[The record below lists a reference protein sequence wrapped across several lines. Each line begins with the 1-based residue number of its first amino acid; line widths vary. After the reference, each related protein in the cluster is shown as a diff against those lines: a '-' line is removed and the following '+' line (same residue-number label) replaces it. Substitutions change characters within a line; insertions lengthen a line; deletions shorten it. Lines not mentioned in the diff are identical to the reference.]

1 MQFVYYSTGWKIKY
15 FIYLFIFI
23 LRYSVTYLQVN
34 QLVEFPADP
43 ALSIRISRPSHTM
56 ARMYQFSFKISSQ
69 LSYRS
74 EIFAHFPLPPLN
86 PKYTKL
92 KNVVR
97 PCATST
103 DLLRATQLLYDIIYM
118 AVTEKKNDNNKGKK
132 NPEYTFVQ
140 GQPSYVTTFKS
151 ADLCLNHNI
160 YTEHICFSLLSDFL
174 NKKLLKKNNTEY
186 EIKNARKK

>member
-1 MQFVYYSTGWKIKY
+1 
-15 FIYLFIFI
+15 
-23 LRYSVTYLQVN
+23 
-34 QLVEFPADP
+34 
-43 ALSIRISRPSHTM
+43 
-56 ARMYQFSFKISSQ
+56 MYQFSFEISSP

-103 DLLRATQLLYDIIYM
+103 DLLRAAQLLYDIIYM
-118 AVTEKKNDNNKGKK
+118 AVTEKKADNNKRIK
-132 NPEYTFVQ
+132 NHGYTIVQ

-160 YTEHICFSLLSDFL
+160 FTEHIFFM
-174 NKKLLKKNNTEY
+174 NKKLKKN
-186 EIKNARKK
+186 